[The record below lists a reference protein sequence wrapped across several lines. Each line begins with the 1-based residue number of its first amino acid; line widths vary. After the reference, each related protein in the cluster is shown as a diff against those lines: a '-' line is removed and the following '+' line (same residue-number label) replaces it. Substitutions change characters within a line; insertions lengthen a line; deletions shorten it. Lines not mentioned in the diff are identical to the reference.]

1 MFKQSMVRLTIPA
14 SLYWIFQRRNMKF
27 SCLDIIVLRNITNF
41 VHCGCGDNGFAAS
54 FTFSY
59 LIFLLLHFCFP
70 MELK

>member
-1 MFKQSMVRLTIPA
+1 
-14 SLYWIFQRRNMKF
+14 MKD

-59 LIFLLLHFCFP
+59 FIFILLQFCFP